1 MSYINIE
8 HFNKTIK
15 KNTILDDINLS
26 LSKGMIYGFVG
37 INGSGKTMLFRAISG
52 LISATSG
59 SITIDGIKIGNG
71 VHPKNVGLII
81 ENADLWGNL
90 SSFENLNI
98 LNTMSDNTIS
108 KKEIKELISEFGLDP
123 ESKKS
128 YNAFSL
134 GMKQKL
140 RLAQAFMGNP
150 ELLILDEPTNALDEK
165 SIEKLR
171 ILIAQQKESGTT
183 ILLASHSSEDIH
195 MLCDKIIYMEN
206 GKITK
211 IEEVNSK

>member
-171 ILIAQQKESGTT
+171 ILIAQQKENGTT